1 MTVDYGRP
9 STNGRQIVGGLI
21 PYNKVWRAGANEAT
35 TIVFNYAVQ
44 FGEREIPAGKYALF
58 MIPGKDKWIIVLN
71 SDWNQWGAY
80 NYNTEDDALRIAI
93 IPQKI
98 NHTEMCTYTFT
109 EVNKSEGL
117 LSMEWENTRISIKI
131 STNTHQQTLDQ
142 IAKTVDAYRE
152 NWYAYSAAAQYHF
165 YERNEAEKAMEYIDI
180 AIALD
185 APNPAPWMLKS
196 QILASQNKYMAA
208 IKMVEKAIEVSKK
221 NDFLFEIEENKEQ
234 IIKWRNQ

>member
-1 MTVDYGRP
+1 
-9 STNGRQIVGGLI
+9 
-21 PYNKVWRAGANEAT
+21 
-35 TIVFNYAVQ
+35 VFNYAVK

-58 MIPGKDKWIIVLN
+58 MIPEKDKWIVILN
-71 SDWNQWGAY
+71 RDWNQWGAY
-80 NYNTEDDALRIAI
+80 NYNAQDDVIRIAI
-93 IPQKI
+93 NPQKI

-109 EVNKSEGL
+109 EVSKSQGV
-117 LSMEWENTRISIKI
+117 LSMEWGNTRISIKI

-142 IAKTVDAYRE
+142 ITKTVSAYRE

-196 QILASQNKYMAA
+196 QILASQNDYKAA
-208 IKMVEKAIEVSKK
+208 IKMAKIAIVVSKK
-221 NDFLFEIEENKEQ
+221 NNFLFEIEENEEH
-234 IIKWRNQ
+234 INKWKNL